1 MALKKI
7 GMRVTD
13 KDRLVALRRLAV
25 KTSRYGSKQQL
36 PFRSEQ
42 LRYTT
47 TFLNRFSNSVA
58 QRNNGDGHSMLMVR
72 KMVDEYLLEITAQI
86 NWFAQTNNSDTK
98 RFVDEFGLKLW
109 DHRSRQP
116 GQTNKVA

>member
-25 KTSRYGSKQQL
+25 KTGRIGSKQL
-36 PFRSEQ
+36 PFRSDQ
-42 LRYTT
+42 LRYTS

-58 QRNNGDGHSMLMVR
+58 QRENGDGHSMLMVR

-86 NWFAQTNNSDTK
+86 NWYAQANNADTK
-98 RFVDEFGLKLW
+98 KIVNEFGLKLW
-109 DHRSRQP
+109 DHQSRQSD
-116 GQTNKVA
+116 QAFKVA

>member
-13 KDRLVALRRLAV
+13 KDRLVALKRLSV
-25 KTSRYGSKQQL
+25 KTGRYGSKQL
-36 PFRSEQ
+36 PFRSDQ

-58 QRNNGDGHSMLMVR
+58 QRENGDGHSMLMVR

-86 NWFAQTNNSDTK
+86 NWYAQANNSDTK
-98 RFVDEFGLKLW
+98 RYVEEFGLKLW
-109 DHRSRQP
+109 DHQSSQP
-116 GQTNKVA
+116 SQTIKVA